1 MRVMYCLY
9 TRILL
14 CLYKRH
20 IIEFQYC
27 RFSKKSARYKD
38 LDVRKCKKL
47 IVFGMNWVAMGRH
60 GLILKDNE
68 ATGSRKVSGCLPDLW
83 DTI

>member
-14 CLYKRH
+14 CLCRRH

-27 RFSKKSARYKD
+27 RFSKKM
-38 LDVRKCKKL
+38 LDIRIWTFGSGRKL
-47 IVFGMNWVAMGRH
+47 IVSDLNWVAMGRH